1 MKCIQVAVLAIA
13 QASVVLAAV
22 TSAGDP
28 LWNRAVAIAARSQL
42 LPRAA
47 IVTTTLA
54 TRGLP
59 DRNIETRV
67 TFRSDRDGQL
77 ESTIVFRREGK
88 RILDAED
95 RRRRNDIDT
104 RRRRA
109 APFRIDELPMSP
121 LMQPFVTYRRVGSS
135 DENIRFEFTIRRG
148 DHAMVGAVTLAGDGQ
163 PLSIEFEPRPLPA
176 GVRSMHTLVRLSPT
190 PDGGCRLESMT
201 VRGTAGPGWLN
212 HSFRSHYGFTS
223 EDEAKE
229 Q

>member
-1 MKCIQVAVLAIA
+1 MAVLAIA
-13 QASVVLAAV
+13 QASAIFAAD

-47 IVTTTLA
+47 IVTTTMT

-67 TFRSDRDGQL
+67 TFRPGRDGEL
-77 ESTIVFRREGK
+77 ESTIVFRREGNK
-88 RILDAED
+88 VLGAEG

-121 LMQPFVTYRRVGSS
+121 AMQPFVSYRRIGTS
-135 DENIRFEFTIRRG
+135 DKSIRFQFTVRRG
-148 DHAMVGAVTLAGDGQ
+148 DHALVGAVTLAEDGQ
-163 PLSIEFEPRPLPA
+163 PVSIEFEPRPMPA
-176 GVRSMHTLVRLSPT
+176 GVRSMHTLVRLSAT
-190 PDGGCRLESMT
+190 PDGGCQLDSMT
-201 VRGTAGPGWLN
+201 VTGTVGPRWLN
-212 HSFRSHYGFTS
+212 YSFRAHYRFTS
-223 EDEAKE
+223 EDEVNGH
-229 Q
+229 